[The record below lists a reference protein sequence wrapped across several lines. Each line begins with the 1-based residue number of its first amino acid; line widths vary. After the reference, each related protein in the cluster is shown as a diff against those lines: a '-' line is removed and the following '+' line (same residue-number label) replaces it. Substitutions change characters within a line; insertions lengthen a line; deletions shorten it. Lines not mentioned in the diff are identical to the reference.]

1 MCNLKLVS
9 VVYWYFEASITAIT
23 KKRSYK
29 STLLQLAG
37 RIFSTTTYI
46 KRQCILQRDIK
57 CVQSLS
63 RLKLNKIELSGYFT
77 LYTESVW
84 FTYLFYPFSLSLS
97 LFLSLSFSFFL
108 FLSLCLSLSP
118 YPSLSLSIFLSPSL
132 STSLSLSLYPPLSL
146 PLLLSVQ
153 TNPPTSLPTHSS
165 TTLLSDDFKV
175 SKSTKCLRFTFVQRL
190 FLCFIKS

>member
-1 MCNLKLVS
+1 MTTVAVYKGQPVALKNVSKPNMLTKDDMCNLKLVS

-63 RLKLNKIELSGYFT
+63 RHKLNKIELSGYFT

-84 FTYLFYPFSLSLS
+84 FT
-97 LFLSLSFSFFL
+97 
-108 FLSLCLSLSP
+108 
-118 YPSLSLSIFLSPSL
+118 
-132 STSLSLSLYPPLSL
+132 
-146 PLLLSVQ
+146 
-153 TNPPTSLPTHSS
+153 
-165 TTLLSDDFKV
+165 
-175 SKSTKCLRFTFVQRL
+175 
-190 FLCFIKS
+190 